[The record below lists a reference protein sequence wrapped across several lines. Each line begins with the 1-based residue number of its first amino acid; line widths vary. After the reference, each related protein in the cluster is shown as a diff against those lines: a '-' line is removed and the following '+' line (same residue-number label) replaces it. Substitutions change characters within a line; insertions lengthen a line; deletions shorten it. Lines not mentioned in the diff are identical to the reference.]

1 MRTSMVMAGAL
12 LILAAVMLAACCRNT
27 TQNKELELPEP
38 EVACQTSSS
47 SWLGIVPGRST
58 ETDVVDILGPPIQKM
73 RTEGNT
79 RIFVYPPVLNLV
91 MSSYGNRIGFRKDGI
106 VDWIDVWVLDSDGEF
121 HTVAETAE
129 LYGTTLDRVYVNG
142 VLDMFGPDQ
151 VYVWSECGVAVTAV
165 SEWAVKRSEDE
176 TLPLAKPVR
185 MDAFELSFRHPVH
198 PQASVQPDP
207 DVHQIVVRQFFFQ
220 PTSFDAFSTIYK
232 DKIPYL
238 DKQYFRMR
246 IAE

>member
-1 MRTSMVMAGAL
+1 MVMAGAL
-12 LILAAVMLAACCRNT
+12 LILAVVMLAACCRNT

-38 EVACQTSSS
+38 EVACQTSSA
-47 SWLGIVPGRST
+47 SWLGLVPGQST
-58 ETDVVDILGPPIQKM
+58 KADVVDILGPPTQKV

-79 RIFVYPPVLNLV
+79 HIFVYPPVLNLV
-91 MSSYGNRIGFRKDGI
+91 MFSYGNRIGFRKDGI
-106 VDWIDVWVLDSDGEF
+106 VDWVDVWVLDSDGEF

-165 SEWAVKRSEDE
+165 SGVTVKRSEGE

-198 PQASVQPDP
+198 SQASVQPDP